1 MKIVKYIF
9 GILLAVSIVSCAS
22 IQVNEDYDTSVN
34 FNNYRTFAFDKKGID
49 KAKISDLDK
58 RRILY
63 AIENNLVAKGMTKSE
78 NPDML
83 ISIFTK
89 ARKDVN
95 VYQNNFGWY
104 GYGYYGWYPWYY
116 GGVYSTWP
124 STQVT
129 ESTTGTL
136 YIDFIDAK
144 KYRLIWQGIGKGS
157 VSETTSSPEK
167 KTEMINEFVNAI
179 LKQYPPGSP
188 KK

>member
-1 MKIVKYIF
+1 MRVIKYIL
-9 GILLAVSIVSCAS
+9 GIVLAISVVSCAS
-22 IQVNEDYDTSVN
+22 IQVSEDYDTSVN
-34 FNNYRTFAFDKKGID
+34 FTNYKTFAFDKKGID

-58 RRILY
+58 RRILH
-63 AIENNLVAKGMTKSE
+63 AIEDNLIAKGMTKSE

-83 ISIFTK
+83 VSIFTK

-116 GGVYSTWP
+116 GGFYGGWP

-136 YIDFIDAK
+136 FIDFIDAE
-144 KYRLIWQGIGKGS
+144 KYRLIWQGVGQGAI
-157 VSETTSSPEK
+157 SETTSNPEK
-167 KTEMINEFVNAI
+167 KTQQINEFVAEI
-179 LKQYPPGSP
+179 LKQYPPGQS